1 MKIRQLTTIIS
12 QLQHKASTKNKRIKT
27 HLLILQC
34 SEQKKQLLNKVKI
47 SQIDLNIK
55 TLEIKQIL
63 PFNVYTSTQIITTS
77 FLFKRNI
84 IEKSYKIIK
93 IKTFILKTKR
103 GAIILLLIKKISLQ
117 IFFNIRE

>member
-12 QLQHKASTKNKRIKT
+12 QLQHKASTKNKQIKT
-27 HLLILQC
+27 HLLILLC

-55 TLEIKQIL
+55 TLQIKQIL
-63 PFNVYTSTQIITTS
+63 LFNVYTSTQTIITS

-84 IEKSYKIIK
+84 IEKLTQIIK

-103 GAIILLLIKKISLQ
+103 GAIMLLLIKKISL
-117 IFFNIRE
+117 

>member
-12 QLQHKASTKNKRIKT
+12 QLQHKVSTKNKQIKT

-55 TLEIKQIL
+55 TLQIKQIL
-63 PFNVYTSTQIITTS
+63 LFNVYTSTQTIITS

-84 IEKSYKIIK
+84 IEKSYTNHKNKNIHIENK
-93 IKTFILKTKR
+93 KRSNYFAPLK
-103 GAIILLLIKKISLQ
+103 
-117 IFFNIRE
+117 

>member
-12 QLQHKASTKNKRIKT
+12 QLQHKASTKNKQIKT

-55 TLEIKQIL
+55 TLQIKQIL
-63 PFNVYTSTQIITTS
+63 PFNVYTSTQIIITS

-84 IEKSYKIIK
+84 IEKLTQIIK

-103 GAIILLLIKKISLQ
+103 GAIILLLIKKNIIVN
-117 IFFNIRE
+117 IF